1 MVCLSLSIIWW
12 QLAAVTSIHRKPVSL
27 PSTMEVS
34 TDTRYRYRSNP
45 SRNLNLCWL
54 SQSVSNTARWSTSLV
69 YMYGSSICRA
79 GAQNKDGFVYF
90 GMHGALPVYSLKR
103 SSVEGKIMIRWLSY
117 IMPSDSTGLWS
128 SPHPNVYD
136 ACPMPLPVGFE
147 RYWYWGIG
155 YWPILASIGWYWCRP
170 NTFFSNCAQYWADSS
185 LWRRLTTH
193 DDLISRNS
201 LWSRQL
207 PQCEKSCAL
216 GDRYNEA

>member
-117 IMPSDSTGLWS
+117 IMPSDSTSLS
-128 SPHPNVYD
+128 RFSRPNVDD
-136 ACPMPLPVGFE
+136 ACPTPSPGSLFSLRNPLLSSSVHLHMTIST
-147 RYWYWGIG
+147 WGHYG
-155 YWPILASIGWYWCRP
+155 
-170 NTFFSNCAQYWADSS
+170 
-185 LWRRLTTH
+185 LT
-193 DDLISRNS
+193 LP
-201 LWSRQL
+201 
-207 PQCEKSCAL
+207 PQCLCQNITDANRVLKSCHRNNTITITIRIAVRL
-216 GDRYNEA
+216 FIRLPG